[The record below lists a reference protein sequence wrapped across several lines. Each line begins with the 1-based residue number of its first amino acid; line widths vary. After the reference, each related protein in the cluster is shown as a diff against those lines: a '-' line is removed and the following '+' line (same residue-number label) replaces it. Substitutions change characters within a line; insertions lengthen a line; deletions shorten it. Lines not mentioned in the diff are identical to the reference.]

1 MNDRIAMDPLPD
13 LSGPDSVG
21 TQAHPALDA
30 VDFGAKILN
39 SVALLKGLTNSE
51 IANAVNVP
59 KNTIDAYLA
68 GRKVGF
74 REDIRK
80 NIAGF
85 LGVDLATCRLSSDR
99 VHIFALNKLPFATKK
114 ECFDKHMR
122 HISYLLR
129 DSKAAKLEFP
139 HLSRMERNAARL
151 RGAHVMQNA
160 SSRAI
165 FIGGWCLGFHATLDM
180 ESFKD
185 CKWASGKVGTS
196 LVQVLERSLSLRIAD
211 GDVTAMEFDEI
222 FRGADAISWADI
234 EMSARINQVSRD
246 EIHEWIETIGQR
258 RAMEA
263 ALSHARSL
271 AAATSK
277 DSTKPAEVSPEHG
290 TQAKAE
296 IISPSFDHI
305 TLITSFPRVANGE

>member
-1 MNDRIAMDPLPD
+1 MNERFAMDPLPS
-13 LSGPDSVG
+13 LNNPDTVE

-30 VDFGAKILN
+30 VDFGAKILQ

-85 LGVDLATCRLSSDR
+85 LGIDLATCRLSSDR

-122 HISYLLR
+122 HISFLLR
-129 DSKAAKLEFP
+129 DGKAAKLEFP

-165 FIGGWCLGFHATLDM
+165 FIGGWCLGFHATLDL

-185 CKWASGKVGTS
+185 CKWASGKVSTS
-196 LVQVLERSLSLRIAD
+196 LVQVVERSLSLRIAD
-211 GDVTAMEFDEI
+211 GDVTALEFDEI
-222 FRGADAISWADI
+222 FRGPDAISWADI
-234 EMSARINQVSRD
+234 EMSARINQVSRE

-263 ALSHARSL
+263 TFSQARNL
-271 AAATSK
+271 AAVTSK
-277 DSTKPAEVSPEHG
+277 ASSTSAEATPGKGAASTAEV
-290 TQAKAE
+290 
-296 IISPSFDHI
+296 ISPSFDHI
-305 TLITSFPRVANGE
+305 TLITNFPRVANGE